1 MLTLFLNRQLA
12 VRLEENSRKGKQQLI
27 EAWNTLE
34 QTSSVKAIEFDGV
47 LALYAGPEYEIN
59 EVFGLGMSSQIDRQ
73 VLVRIEEFYKSHD
86 DSCVIQVCPLAHPSL
101 IETIQE
107 CGYDL
112 SSFSYRWLLD
122 LSSWQSPFDEVDPR
136 IRVARTTEELEWA
149 RTVVAGSAD
158 KDDLS
163 EDDHLDLAR
172 AFFRM
177 TSSVPVL
184 AEENGKTVAA
194 GTLALNGEIATLFST
209 STLPTYRKRGLQTA
223 LLDWR
228 LKFAKEQGARIA
240 TIETAPDSDSQR
252 NVERMGFRLA
262 YVTSHLKKTMSSQ

>member
-1 MLTLFLNRQLA
+1 M
-12 VRLEENSRKGKQQLI
+12 
-27 EAWNTLE
+27 
-34 QTSSVKAIEFDGV
+34 
-47 LALYAGPEYEIN
+47 
-59 EVFGLGMSSQIDRQ
+59 
-73 VLVRIEEFYKSHD
+73 
-86 DSCVIQVCPLAHPSL
+86 CPLAHSSL

-112 SSFSYRWLLD
+112 SSFLYRWVLD

-149 RTVVAGSAD
+149 RTVVAGCAD
-158 KDDLS
+158 KD
-163 EDDHLDLAR
+163 E
-172 AFFRM
+172 
-177 TSSVPVL
+177 L
-184 AEENGKTVAA
+184 AEGNGETVAA